1 MSADLHVILGDLVSV
16 NHRLTRVAARAA
28 RGTESP
34 ALWRT
39 LSVLRSTGPIRLGEL
54 ADLSRVSQPT
64 ATKLVGGLV
73 ARGWIERTSDPDDA
87 RVSLIAGTPAGEAA
101 LAAWRTELADLSR
114 VSQPSATKLVGGL
127 VARGWIERTSDAA
140 DARVSLIASTPAGEA
155 ALMAWRTELAE
166 ALLPYFAD
174 LPAADVETLE
184 RAVAILRDRV
194 EATERM
200 AAPHRPAAE
209 PTVSAR

>member
-1 MSADLHVILGDLVSV
+1 MSTELRDVLGDLVSV

-39 LSVLRSTGPIRLGEL
+39 LSVLLSTGPIRLGEL

-64 ATKLVGGLV
+64 ATKLVGSLV
-73 ARGWIERTSDPDDA
+73 ARGWIERTSDP
-87 RVSLIAGTPAGEAA
+87 
-101 LAAWRTELADLSR
+101 
-114 VSQPSATKLVGGL
+114 
-127 VARGWIERTSDAA
+127 A

-155 ALMAWRTELAE
+155 ALVAWRTELAG

-200 AAPHRPAAE
+200 AAPHRLAAE
-209 PTVSAR
+209 TTVTAR

>member
-1 MSADLHVILGDLVSV
+1 MSAELRDVLGDLVSV

-39 LSVLRSTGPIRLGEL
+39 LSVLLSTGPIRLGEL

-64 ATKLVGGLV
+64 ATKLVGSLV
-73 ARGWIERTSDPDDA
+73 VRGWIERTSDP
-87 RVSLIAGTPAGEAA
+87 
-101 LAAWRTELADLSR
+101 
-114 VSQPSATKLVGGL
+114 
-127 VARGWIERTSDAA
+127 A

-155 ALMAWRTELAE
+155 ALVAWRTELAG

-200 AAPHRPAAE
+200 AAPHRLAAE
-209 PTVSAR
+209 TTVTAR

>member
-1 MSADLHVILGDLVSV
+1 MASDLHDILGDLVSV

-39 LSVLRSTGPIRLGEL
+39 LSVLLSTGPIRLGEL
-54 ADLSRVSQPT
+54 AELSRVSQPT
-64 ATKLVGGLV
+64 ATKLVASLV
-73 ARGWIERTSDPDDA
+73 ARGWIARTSDPD
-87 RVSLIAGTPAGEAA
+87 
-101 LAAWRTELADLSR
+101 
-114 VSQPSATKLVGGL
+114 
-127 VARGWIERTSDAA
+127 

-155 ALMAWRTELAE
+155 ALTAWRTELAA
-166 ALLPYFAD
+166 ALLPYCAD

-194 EATERM
+194 EATERQD
-200 AAPHRPAAE
+200 APERLAAE
-209 PTVSAR
+209 TTEATR